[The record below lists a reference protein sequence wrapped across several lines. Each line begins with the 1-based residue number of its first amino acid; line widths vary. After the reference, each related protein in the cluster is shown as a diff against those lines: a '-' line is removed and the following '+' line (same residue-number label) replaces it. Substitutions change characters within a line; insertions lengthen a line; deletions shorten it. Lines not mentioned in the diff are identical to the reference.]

1 MCFHRKIRG
10 KHINKIYFFRIV
22 RITPS
27 FLYRLRRE
35 GVSLILFSQK
45 IILTDW
51 YNLFDNQ
58 FPFITVGII
67 LASGKSVPSN
77 FF

>member
-35 GVSLILFSQK
+35 GVSLISFSQK

-58 FPFITVGII
+58 FPIITVRRIFT
-67 LASGKSVPSN
+67 SGKSVSCN